1 MENKK
6 LIALVAP
13 LAVVNAATIALAI
26 GLSTKTLSAFDHMEP
41 NTNIVIT
48 DDDTTTPDEPD
59 VPVTPDDPTT
69 PDEPDTPEDPEE
81 PGDPETP
88 ETPEEPEEPEVPTIS
103 LDIIYNFND
112 IRELLMTYEELN
124 GSYCTMK
131 IRCAGYPFG
140 TPGFYFFTDVS
151 EDPITNSSQ
160 LDQKKQSECLARED
174 AGNNNVNFVR
184 GEVVTLSGVVE
195 YTHSSYLGVDLVI
208 IK

>member
-1 MENKK
+1 MEKKK

-13 LAVVNAATIALAI
+13 LALVNLATIALAVAT
-26 GLSTKTLSAFDHMEP
+26 STRTLSAFDHMEP
-41 NTNIVIT
+41 NTVII

-59 VPVTPDDPTT
+59 VPVTPDDP
-69 PDEPDTPEDPEE
+69 EDPGTPEE

-88 ETPEEPEEPEVPTIS
+88 DTPEEPEEPEVPTIS
-103 LDIIYNFND
+103 LDVIYNFND
-112 IRELLMTYEELN
+112 IRDLLMTYDELN

-131 IRCAGYPFG
+131 VRCAGYPFG

-160 LDQKKQSECLARED
+160 LTQKRQSECLARED
-174 AGNNNVNFVR
+174 AGNNNVDFVR
-184 GEVVTLSGVVE
+184 GEVITLSGVVE

>member
-13 LAVVNAATIALAI
+13 LAVVNMATVALAI

-41 NTNIVIT
+41 NTNIVIIN
-48 DDDTTTPDEPD
+48 DDPTTPEDPD
-59 VPVTPDDPTT
+59 VPVTPDDPE
-69 PDEPDTPEDPEE
+69 EPGDPEDPEE

-103 LDIIYNFND
+103 LDVIYNFND
-112 IRELLMTYEELN
+112 IRNLLMEYNELN

-131 IRCAGYPFG
+131 VRCAGYPFG

-174 AGNNNVNFVR
+174 VGNNNINFVR
-184 GEVVTLSGVVE
+184 GEVITLSGVVE

>member
-1 MENKK
+1 MEKKK

-13 LAVVNAATIALAI
+13 LALVNLATIALAVAT
-26 GLSTKTLSAFDHMEP
+26 STRTLSAFDHMEP
-41 NTNIVIT
+41 NTNVII
-48 DDDTTTPDEPD
+48 DDDATTPDEPD

-69 PDEPDTPEDPEE
+69 PDEPEGPGEPDDPQTPD
-81 PGDPETP
+81 
-88 ETPEEPEEPEVPTIS
+88 EPEEPEVPTIS

-112 IRELLMTYEELN
+112 IRSLLMEYNELN

-131 IRCAGYPFG
+131 VRCAGYPFG
-140 TPGFYFFTDVS
+140 TSGFYFFTDIS
-151 EDPITNSSQ
+151 EDPITSSSQ
-160 LDQKKQSECLARED
+160 LDQKRQSECLARED

-184 GEVVTLSGVVE
+184 GEVITLSGVVE

>member
-1 MENKK
+1 MEKKK

-13 LAVVNAATIALAI
+13 LALVNLATIALAVAT
-26 GLSTKTLSAFDHMEP
+26 STRTLSAFDHMEP
-41 NTNIVIT
+41 NTVII

-59 VPVTPDDPTT
+59 VPVTPDDP
-69 PDEPDTPEDPEE
+69 EDPGTPEE

-88 ETPEEPEEPEVPTIS
+88 DTPEEPEEPEVPTIS
-103 LDIIYNFND
+103 LDVIYNFND
-112 IRELLMTYEELN
+112 IRDLLMTYDELN
-124 GSYCTMK
+124 GSDCTMK
-131 IRCAGYPFG
+131 VRCAGYPFG

-160 LDQKKQSECLARED
+160 LTQKRQSECLARED
-174 AGNNNVNFVR
+174 AGNNNVDFVR
-184 GEVVTLSGVVE
+184 GEVITLSGVVE

>member
-1 MENKK
+1 MEKKK

-13 LAVVNAATIALAI
+13 LALVNLATIALAVAT
-26 GLSTKTLSAFDHMEP
+26 STRTLSAFDHMEP
-41 NTNIVIT
+41 APIVIV
-48 DDDTTTPDEPD
+48 DDDTTTPDDPD
-59 VPVTPDDPTT
+59 VPVTPDDPEE
-69 PDEPDTPEDPEE
+69 PGDPDTPEE

-103 LDIIYNFND
+103 LDVIYNFND
-112 IRELLMTYEELN
+112 IRSLLMEYNELN

-131 IRCAGYPFG
+131 VRCAGYPFG

-151 EDPITNSSQ
+151 EDPITSSSQ
-160 LDQKKQSECLARED
+160 LDQKRQSECLARED

-184 GEVVTLSGVVE
+184 GEVITLSGVVE